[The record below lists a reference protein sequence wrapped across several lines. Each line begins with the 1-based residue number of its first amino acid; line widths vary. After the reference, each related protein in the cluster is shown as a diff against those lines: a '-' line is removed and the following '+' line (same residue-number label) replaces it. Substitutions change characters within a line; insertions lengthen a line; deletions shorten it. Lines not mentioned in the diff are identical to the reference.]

1 LYIKKESVFLQRKK
15 RKEQNMETITLG
27 YDAKNPFASSFIN
40 TALLSNVFSVVG
52 SNKSVIINELQE
64 AVNNLNLV
72 RKGKMQARSANE
84 LLYEL

>member
-1 LYIKKESVFLQRKK
+1 
-15 RKEQNMETITLG
+15 METITLG